1 MKEVAMQGMET
12 ARGDAERHSQLIVAH
27 RSFAGSV
34 VASLPG
40 PDLVTTFKLH
50 NVISFY
56 AETSHALFGRAAPE
70 EEMEKEREW
79 TAGGEVGSTAGGSE
93 VGSLIAAL
101 RSVAGLCA
109 SRFRAILR
117 ARGDELLQLRG
128 VLKTSLGVS
137 SEVVEATS
145 ELTEIL
151 DIVSSSM
158 VSSSSSG
165 SGSGS
170 GSRSGSGAA
179 VANIEVDAIMAGYVE
194 PLTRSALLS
203 AKGLPASDT
212 AALMINTCS
221 YVQRALA
228 PYDFTAW
235 RVEKLAEELDLW
247 MATLVREH
255 TSVVLSRCAFG
266 AILTAVAAGGR
277 LRDAAGMAPAE
288 LQRAM
293 ATFYS
298 TLTSLAVPAFD
309 QLQVRECARAWSGGA
324 ACIHCRFSPSLLLF
338 FSLSPKCPPC
348 AEPAAS
354 RRGAHRERCADC
366 CDVHADLRRGAR
378 ANCGVRRRGAAL
390 HHASHTRPGPHPA
403 WVSEAAAAGSSKRC
417 ARTRRHRE

>member
-1 MKEVAMQGMET
+1 MSQGEYVSL
-12 ARGDAERHSQLIVAH
+12 GFYERDDLAAVVAH
-27 RSFAGSV
+27 LRDQGNVSTLGLWGRS
-34 VASLPG
+34 
-40 PDLVTTFKLH
+40 
-50 NVISFY
+50 
-56 AETSHALFGRAAPE
+56 
-70 EEMEKEREW
+70 M
-79 TAGGEVGSTAGGSE
+79 
-93 VGSLIAAL
+93 
-101 RSVAGLCA
+101 
-109 SRFRAILR
+109 
-117 ARGDELLQLRG
+117 
-128 VLKTSLGVS
+128 
-137 SEVVEATS
+137 
-145 ELTEIL
+145 
-151 DIVSSSM
+151 
-158 VSSSSSG
+158 
-165 SGSGS
+165 
-170 GSRSGSGAA
+170 GAA
-179 VANIEVDAIMAGYVE
+179 
-194 PLTRSALLS
+194 T
-203 AKGLPASDT
+203 
-212 AALMINTCS
+212 ALMHGHRDPSIAGMVVDS
-221 YVQRALA
+221 AFSSL
-228 PYDFTAW
+228 
-235 RVEKLAEELDLW
+235 EKLAEELDLW

-309 QLQVRECARAWSGGA
+309 QLQVRECARAWSVGA
-324 ACIHCRFSPSLLLF
+324 AFIHCRFSPSLLLF